1 MDSLYLFLALILS
14 LVVIVLMT
22 IFFSKLIRDLTKLHY
37 DEKEDL
43 FMKLAAKSLSEAEF
57 YRKEYPVEVEE
68 KEKTL
73 KDQRT
78 TPPTPEQVQKDKVAS
93 QL

>member
-22 IFFSKLIRDLTKLHY
+22 IFFSKLIKELTKLHY
-37 DEKEDL
+37 EEKEDL
-43 FMKLAAKSLSEAEF
+43 FMKMAAKSLSEAEF
-57 YRKEYPVEVEE
+57 YRKEYPMEVKEKEQILVDQRKSPPSPEQEE
-68 KEKTL
+68 KEKT
-73 KDQRT
+73 
-78 TPPTPEQVQKDKVAS
+78 AS

>member
-1 MDSLYLFLALILS
+1 MESLYLFLALILS

-22 IFFSKLIRDLTKLHY
+22 IFFSKLIKELTKLHY
-37 DEKEDL
+37 EEKEDL

-57 YRKEYPVEVEE
+57 YRKEYPMEVEE
-68 KEKTL
+68 KEQVL
-73 KDQRT
+73 RDQRKS
-78 TPPTPEQVQKDKVAS
+78 PPSPEKEEKDKVAS